1 MLPQTVA
8 TFVSFPLNHPAS
20 SCSVGCLDWNCFHS
34 TRGFFSLGCMGMRQS
49 PSLRYS
55 STKLGSSVIGVRL
68 RYGLRRREAHGDPG
82 AGRRDVVGRRRLRI
96 SDRTSLCLVRLAT
109 LLSFPSSL
117 VDRSNPVDYPL
128 PVSLSTL

>member
-1 MLPQTVA
+1 RLFEMLPQTVA

-68 RYGLRRREAHGDPG
+68 RYGLRRREAHGDPEED
-82 AGRRDVVGRRRLRI
+82 RRDVATHLQRRI
-96 SDRTSLCLVRLAT
+96 SDRTSVC
-109 LLSFPSSL
+109 
-117 VDRSNPVDYPL
+117 YPL
-128 PVSLSTL
+128 FFFHVNAGGCCIQRRRKGLFDVL